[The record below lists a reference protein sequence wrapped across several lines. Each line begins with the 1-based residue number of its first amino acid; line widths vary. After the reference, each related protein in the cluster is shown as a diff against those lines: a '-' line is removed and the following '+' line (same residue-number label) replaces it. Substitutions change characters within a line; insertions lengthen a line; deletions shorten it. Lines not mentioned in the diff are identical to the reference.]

1 MKKCFFLFFLM
12 LSYMTA
18 TYGQS
23 LMGDV
28 NGDNKVDFKDVSELS
43 NYIMGKPSAAFDET
57 KADINGDTKINAA
70 DLVRVINMAMV
81 TLYDSYSLVVWKN
94 DGTKDYYN
102 INELPETTFGDYI
115 HVVKTSGGAT
125 KAYDKEEVLRY
136 SFSLKDNPD
145 DPQPVQNQ
153 NAREAFYVYQNDG
166 HFDGFFYDEVQKI
179 AFSEVDTFGIAH
191 EGIVSQ
197 EIVTADSTYRFMLT
211 AIDSIGFVQPDIIL
225 NPRLRTFEG
234 IENFYG
240 GQWYAERYI
249 DYSDENNPVTSVHIF
264 HDYDLPKLPQ
274 EFYPQPGDVLANFDI
289 TCGWS
294 DKVVNVEENDGEII
308 AYTKPIDDITDIFH
322 QFIAV
327 ERYSHDDQGHLL
339 SRRVAGR
346 PDLNVNNVRTRASGD
361 FDYNLLNFSINGH
374 IPLLNE
380 LDGTDDD
387 ISISIDPSIQGKV
400 DIRVVYDLSF
410 WGSKYIGITTDVAL
424 GASVG
429 VNIDGPIKKVMST
442 GLGKFALIPLP
453 TATPL
458 LTLDIC
464 PDGFIRAEGH
474 FHASVTSPTAS
485 CKFWV
490 KLEIKDWWPYM
501 DFGAGRSNPDKDKEE
516 AGNNNSMKAS
526 VELNGFVQAGTLFP
540 MKVKSLPLISDLFD
554 STIGGTWYVGPK
566 FSGALNLDLA
576 NMLVGDNDVYNNIKD
591 SKISL
596 SLMDFD
602 YEVTAEVSS
611 LLSDKKQW
619 TLLDGTLNLWP
630 SFDLHLFPDFE
641 DCESYTEMSP
651 QLNDDGSNV
660 TLDCYAFNPEGN
672 VFLPQTVGVGLFYVD
687 EKGKE
692 EPLMQQYRKNKY
704 YQLENRENESKY
716 SWPALK
722 MASGYLENLMTNYNN
737 YVLELGTYRY
747 KTGKFRVRP
756 LIDTGLWLGADEF
769 GLGYG
774 TVKASP
780 VYDLEVD
787 PIWKTSCDTLFVNY
801 DCSINTPVNITGLVD
816 GVSPVNPINNNPYGI
831 QKFPDWLIVSGAKGD
846 IMLSVDQAKLKAKYG
861 KNYSLT
867 DTLWV
872 EYGDDEVFLYMYAKF
887 GTNTVVAGP
896 HHIKVAILPNDKESA
911 ATATYNV
918 SGHGRSNHDDD
929 LSFSFPQFSG
939 GRITCTSTANREGS
953 VWHCSYDYYYSYNN
967 GSESLTATFDIVS
980 HKGKSFTIEEGNLY
994 YNNTWVEDYQGE
1006 NKSCYKKVLWT
1017 FDGIPLQID
1026 YLTGLGGCMPGG
1038 NGNYTTSVKKAHYN
1052 SVKTEKGNGVPRIDV
1067 FFQDYIDSHP
1077 EEFQ

>member
-12 LSYMTA
+12 LSCTTA
-18 TYGQS
+18 SFAQS

-28 NGDNKVDFKDVSELS
+28 NGDNKVDFKDVSEIS
-43 NYIMGKPSAAFDET
+43 NYIMGKPSANFDET

-81 TLYDSYSLVVWKN
+81 TLYDSYSLVVWKS

-102 INELPETTFGDYI
+102 ISELPETTFGDAI
-115 HVVKTSGGAT
+115 HVVKTSGGET

-136 SFSLKDNPD
+136 SFSLKDNPN
-145 DPQPVQNQ
+145 DPKPEQNQ

-166 HFDGFFYDEVQKI
+166 HFEGFFYDEVQKI

-191 EGIVSQ
+191 DGIVSQ

-211 AIDSIGFVQPDIIL
+211 AIDSIGFVQPDIIF
-225 NPRLRTFEG
+225 NPRLHTFEG

-249 DYSDENNPVTSVHIF
+249 DYSDENNPVTSVHIY
-264 HDYDLPKLPQ
+264 HDYPSNLPKLPQ
-274 EFYPQPGDVLANFDI
+274 ELYPQPGDVLANFDI
-289 TCGWS
+289 TYGWS
-294 DKVVNVEENDGEII
+294 DKVVSVEENDGEII

-322 QFIAV
+322 QFVAV
-327 ERYSHDDQGHLL
+327 ERYSHDDQGNLL

-346 PDLNVNNVRTRASGD
+346 PELTIGRASTRASGD

-453 TATPL
+453 TATPI

-474 FHASVTSPTAS
+474 FHVSVTSPTAS

-490 KLEIKDWWPYM
+490 KLEIKDWWPSM
-501 DFGAGRSNPDKDKEE
+501 NFGAGSSNPDKDEE
-516 AGNNNSMKAS
+516 ETVNNNPMKAS
-526 VELNGFVQAGTLFP
+526 VELNGFVQSGTLFP
-540 MKVKSLPLISDLFD
+540 MKVKSLPLIKNLFD

-566 FSGALNLDLA
+566 FSGALNINLA
-576 NMLVGDNDVYNNIKD
+576 NMLVGDNDIYNNIKD

-602 YEVTAEVSS
+602 YEVTAEVKSAF
-611 LLSDKKQW
+611 SDKKEW

-630 SFDLHLFPDFE
+630 SFDLHLFPNFE
-641 DCESYTEMSP
+641 DCETYKEMST
-651 QLNDDGSNV
+651 QLHDDGSNV

-672 VFLPQTVGVGLFYVD
+672 VFLPQTVGVGLFYVN

-692 EPLMQQYRKNKY
+692 ELLMEQYRDNKY
-704 YQLENRENESKY
+704 YQLENREIESKY
-716 SWPALK
+716 TWPALK
-722 MASGYLENLMTNYNN
+722 IWSGYLENLMTNYNTFN
-737 YVLELGTYRY
+737 PETGTLRY
-747 KTGKFRVRP
+747 ETGKFRVRP
-756 LIDTGLWLGADEF
+756 LIDTGLLLGADEY
-769 GLGYG
+769 GLNYG
-774 TVKASP
+774 IVKATP
-780 VYDLEVD
+780 VYDIEVD
-787 PIWKTSCDTLFVNY
+787 RIWETSCDTLFVNY

-816 GVSPVNPINNNPYGI
+816 GVSPVDPINNNPYGI
-831 QKFPDWLIVSGAKGD
+831 DKFPDWLIVSGAKGD
-846 IMLSVDQAKLKAKYG
+846 IELSVDQAKLKAKYG

-872 EYGDDEVFLYMYAKF
+872 EYGEDDVIIYMYAKF

-896 HHIKVAILPNDKESA
+896 HCIKVAILPN
-911 ATATYNV
+911 NPNL
-918 SGHGRSNHDDD
+918 SGENPA
-929 LSFSFPQFSG
+929 SFSIGVVPITGDYDTGVSFG
-939 GRITCTSTANREGS
+939 GRGEKYSSVNRNGD
-953 VWHCSYDYYYSYNN
+953 VWHCSYNQTTTDNRG
-967 GSESLTATFDIVS
+967 GSITLTATFDIVS
-980 HKGKSFTIEEGNLY
+980 SYDRVFTIKNGNLY
-994 YNNTWVEDYQGE
+994 YNDSWQEIINNETKTYYE
-1006 NKSCYKKVLWT
+1006 KVLWT
-1017 FDGIPLQID
+1017 FDDIPLPID
-1026 YLTGLGGCMPGG
+1026 YREGYGYGQAGGSGDF
-1038 NGNYTTSVKKAHYN
+1038 TVSVKKYADT
-1052 SVKTEKGNGVPRIDV
+1052 VKTAKGKGTPGIGV
-1067 FFQDYIDSHP
+1067 FFRDYIDSHP